1 MDLIIQTKFSF
12 EDKIWFMHFGKPTW
26 DTVTAIRIEQG
37 IGGPV
42 LSYRI
47 TDECGD
53 TYYIKEEFLYR
64 TKKELLAN
72 Q

>member
-1 MDLIIQTKFSF
+1 MDIRIQTKFSF
-12 EDKIWFMHFGKPTW
+12 GDKIWFMHFGKPTC
-26 DTVTAIRIEQG
+26 DKVTSIRIEQG
-37 IGGPV
+37 IGGLV

-53 TYYIKEEFLYR
+53 TYYINEEFLYR